1 MAGPVKRV
9 LVLLLMVT
17 ALSRGQELDTALFR
31 ENAGAERFTVIDQV
45 ANPMERRAFLKLY
58 SEREPRTRRTLAEAF
73 VETYPQSW
81 LLAQA
86 FPHMPQF
93 CLVEVAAGA
102 KASMHPAGS

>member
-1 MAGPVKRV
+1 MAGAVKRV
-9 LVLLLMVT
+9 LVLSLMVT

-86 FPHMPQF
+86 Y
-93 CLVEVAAGA
+93 EIAA
-102 KASMHPAGS
+102 KACIDLEDDTQAL